1 MVALLILVVAI
12 STSVALD
19 VGQLLSDFE
28 AKRYPKDVNRNILMK
43 ELFVQMLSPD
53 QKVTDCVYCIAEH
66 GLGSSM
72 VECESVLEH
81 AIGYCNQLL
90 MSDVSERRQREDQ
103 ACHQMLAAVKIER
116 DMCSLGGSNPNCGSA
131 ASIIQVRPQK
141 RPREEDT
148 CNAGE
153 LYGQTPG
160 NSSELQCIKDYR
172 DKRSNTTMLP
182 LRLFTITNTQVSN
195 KPPDGNPLVEVFTLP
210 IGQGDCNVIKCNG
223 GKNAIVFDCGSLG
236 GNVLVKENEFKN
248 DMSSLL
254 SGASHLQILISHA
267 DRDHKSLI
275 KTVKKCFLGKVETI
289 VGGKLDDY
297 GSSITGANGKVVADK
312 SGEMKVHD
320 FCNNQDITF
329 TLLQGSLE
337 SDNKNERGML
347 MKLSCKT
354 CKSSLLFTADMEGPT
369 ARDLAESHKHFLG
382 STHYKMAHHGA
393 STLANRKKWLEA
405 IRPVEVHVSHMYNHG
420 SFHHPRCEAFNR
432 LMSVGSVGMASGAP
446 AAKPHDLACFGEGDE
461 DYKAYD
467 QCVYHRIF
475 STVPR
480 KNKICWI
487 VLSFKAMEEATTE
500 YYCREHNQ

>member
-53 QKVTDCVYCIAEH
+53 QKVTDCVYRIAEH

-72 VECESVLEH
+72 VECESVLER

-236 GNVLVKENEFKN
+236 GNVLIKENKFQN
-248 DMSSLL
+248 IMSSLL
-254 SGASHLQILISHA
+254 SGATDLQILISHA
-267 DRDHKSLI
+267 DRDHMSLI
-275 KTVKKCFLGKVETI
+275 TTVRENFTGNVEII
-289 VGGKLDDY
+289 VGGKLSDY
-297 GSSITGANGKVVADK
+297 DPPIANAKVVADNSK
-312 SGEMKVHD
+312 EMKEHY

-329 TLLQGSLE
+329 TLLQGNLTSR
-337 SDNKNERGML
+337 NKNEGGML

-369 ARDLAESHKHFLG
+369 AKALAVSHKDFL
-382 STHYKMAHHGA
+382 STSHYKMAHHGA
-393 STLANRKKWLEA
+393 SDKANPKEWLEA
-405 IRPVEVHVSHMYNHG
+405 IGPVEVHVSHMYNHG
-420 SFHHPRCEAFNR
+420 SFHHPRCEAFKR
-432 LMSVGSVGMASGAP
+432 LMAVDSVGMASGAIG
-446 AAKPHDLACFGEGDE
+446 AEPHDLACFGENYEGF
-461 DYKAYD
+461 KAYD

-475 STVPR
+475 STAPR
-480 KNKICWI
+480 KNKICLI
-487 VLSFKAMEEATTE
+487 VLSFKAMEEATTQ